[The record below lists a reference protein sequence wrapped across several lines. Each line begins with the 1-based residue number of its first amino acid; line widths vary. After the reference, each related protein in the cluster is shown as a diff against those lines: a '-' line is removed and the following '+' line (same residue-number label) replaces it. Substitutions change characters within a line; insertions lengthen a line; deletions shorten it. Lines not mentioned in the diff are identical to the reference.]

1 MELQSEIIKNRQR
14 LKLSQAEL
22 AKRVGVGEENIKQW
36 EQGGQSPSVENL
48 IDLSN
53 LFEISLDQ
61 LVRGKGQQEFNEVVA
76 GQPMSV
82 WDFLARYWW
91 LLFALGGFIV
101 WALSRFS

>member
-91 LLFALGGFIV
+91 LLFALGGFIGV
-101 WALSRFS
+101 YTFWYW